1 MPELCDGVTVYRTT
15 PEEFA
20 SVGAKLVEA
29 GAAIIGG
36 CCGTTPEHIRALK
49 QAVGSMPV
57 HMPLTKKR
65 RMLASERM
73 HVEIQLDGKFMV
85 IGERINPTGKKKL
98 QAELKEGSLSMV
110 RTMATEQEENGAQI
124 LDINMGMN
132 GIDEKQM
139 MLDAIY
145 EVTSTVDLPLCSIP
159 AMWISSR
166 RRCASIRDVRL
177 SIPFLW
183 KKKRSSICCRSRRS
197 TVPCLSCCRSRT
209 RGCRRILRKSTGSSV
224 RS

>member
-73 HVEIQLDGKFMV
+73 HVEIRLDGKFMV

-110 RTMATEQEENGAQI
+110 RTMATEQERTAHRFW
-124 LDINMGMN
+124 
-132 GIDEKQM
+132 
-139 MLDAIY
+139 
-145 EVTSTVDLPLCSIP
+145 TSI
-159 AMWISSR
+159 WE
-166 RRCASIRDVRL
+166 
-177 SIPFLW
+177 
-183 KKKRSSICCRSRRS
+183 
-197 TVPCLSCCRSRT
+197 
-209 RGCRRILRKSTGSSV
+209 
-224 RS
+224 

>member
-1 MPELCDGVTVYRTT
+1 
-15 PEEFA
+15 
-20 SVGAKLVEA
+20 
-29 GAAIIGG
+29 
-36 CCGTTPEHIRALK
+36 
-49 QAVGSMPV
+49 
-57 HMPLTKKR
+57 
-65 RMLASERM
+65 MLASERM

-145 EVTSTVDLPLCSIP
+145 EVTSTVDLPLCIDSSHVDIIEAALRIYPGRALVNSI
-159 AMWISSR
+159 S
-166 RRCASIRDVRL
+166 L
-177 SIPFLW
+177 E
-183 KKKRSSICCRSRRS
+183 KERSSICCRSRRS

-209 RGCRRILRKSTGSSV
+209 RGCRRILQKSTGSSA